1 MEFKRTF
8 IFLFS
13 NAFSASSLLKNLF
26 LLSIS
31 FDFSITLIS
40 NWSVNISLILHAN
53 SMPEGPPPTI
63 NNFLCNAV
71 SCDFFKKEFN
81 LFRS

>member
-13 NAFSASSLLKNLF
+13 KAFSACSLLKILF
-26 LLSIS
+26 LLRIS

-40 NWSVNISLILHAN
+40 NWSENISLILHAN

-63 NNFLCNAV
+63 NNFL
-71 SCDFFKKEFN
+71 
-81 LFRS
+81 